1 MAEVTMT
8 TNNIK
13 LYIVLYEH
21 LYTIYYSMNSILT
34 PNELYII

>member
-1 MAEVTMT
+1 MAGVTMT

-21 LYTIYYSMNSILT
+21 LYTIYYSMNTSIIYT
-34 PNELYII
+34 TLY

>member
-21 LYTIYYSMNSILT
+21 LYNIYYSVLT
-34 PNELYII
+34 LNELYII